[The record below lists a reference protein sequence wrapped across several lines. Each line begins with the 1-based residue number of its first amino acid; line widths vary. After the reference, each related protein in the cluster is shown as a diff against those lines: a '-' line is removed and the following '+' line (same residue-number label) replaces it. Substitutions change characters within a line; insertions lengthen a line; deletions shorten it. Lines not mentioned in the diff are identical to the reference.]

1 MTDWLKGCE
10 VCNAGLCQRFDELLE
25 SGEGY
30 REAAKTLED
39 EQKNT
44 LGEVVYS
51 YSSLLSRYYRNKPE
65 VFRNETVQQSEE
77 EWPKCS
83 LCGRRKV
90 EKNYRTGKPIMNG
103 KHGLCAQCKKDIA
116 RSTKYK
122 EGQRKLDQTPIDPES
137 NEYWKDKVEKLNELF
152 GRFKSAPC
160 GKIEKE
166 TLDALNDIRRH
177 IDFFNNRL
185 NEQHI
190 FVIK

>member
-65 VFRNETVQQSEE
+65 VFRNETVQQSDG

-83 LCGRRKV
+83 SCCRRRV
-90 EKNYRTGKPIMNG
+90 EKNTRTGKPNDN
-103 KHGLCAQCKKDIA
+103 GLCATCRRRVA
-116 RSTKYK
+116 RNKKYK

-152 GRFKSAPC
+152 GGFKSAPC

-166 TLDALNDIRRH
+166 TLNEFNDIRRH
-177 IDFFNNRL
+177 IVFLINRL

-190 FVIK
+190 FVLK